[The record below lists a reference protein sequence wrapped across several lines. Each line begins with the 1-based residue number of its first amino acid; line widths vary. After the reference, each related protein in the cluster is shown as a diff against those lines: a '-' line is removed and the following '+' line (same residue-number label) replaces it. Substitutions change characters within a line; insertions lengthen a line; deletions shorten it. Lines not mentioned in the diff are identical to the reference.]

1 MVYLSNMSILTE
13 NRIHEYGCLMTL
25 PPINYGYKMVNLA
38 KKIIPTKNL
47 YTDPN
52 DPSYGH
58 TDQDFHCTL
67 KYGFSQDLIKVDI
80 ARILNG
86 IEPFNIV
93 LKALNLFENEK
104 YDVVKF
110 EVQKCPTLTEL
121 RRRCDG
127 YPNNDSY
134 PTYNPHMTIAYVKKG
149 SFPHIKNNLNITL
162 PITRFKYSGPNGK
175 YFINL

>member
-1 MVYLSNMSILTE
+1 MILSE
-13 NRIHEYGCLMTL
+13 NRITEYGCLMAL
-25 PPINYGYKMVNLA
+25 PPIDYGYKMVNLA
-38 KKIIPTKNL
+38 KRLIPVKNL
-47 YTDPN
+47 YT

-67 KYGFSQDLIKVDI
+67 KYGFSPDLMKVDL

-86 IEPFNIV
+86 MEPFNIT

-104 YDVVKF
+104 FDVVKF
-110 EVQKCPTLTEL
+110 EVEPNETLMEL
-121 RRRCDG
+121 RKRCDG
-127 YPNNDSY
+127 YKNEDKY
-134 PTYNPHMTIAYVKKG
+134 PTYNPHATLAYVKKG
-149 SFPHIKNNLNITL
+149 TFPHIKDNLNIAL